1 VSAGARGLKELD
13 EVLTEVASLL
23 KNNDVVGA
31 LTARGVN
38 ASLALT
44 VAYGLEAYLH
54 GDKLVAIEE
63 LGTALEEISRR
74 ASIPE

>member
-1 VSAGARGLKELD
+1 MSAGARGLKELD